1 MFALR
6 WTTAG
11 LTGMP
16 RSQALAELPFVVVD
30 LETTGGSALFDR
42 VLEVAA
48 IRVRNGAI
56 EDRLECLV
64 QPGMPIPPIVTRITG
79 INASLVRDQP
89 SFESVLPRLR
99 RLMDGAVLVA
109 HNVSF
114 DGNFLSNAFARA
126 NMPWDGERLC
136 TLRLAR
142 RLIPGLPSYR
152 LDSLCAFL
160 GFTFVQRHRAG
171 PDAEATLD
179 VLRHLLETALS
190 RGVTTLSALLKLQ
203 QQPVSKKRHKGRV
216 DEAQVASLPT
226 TPGVYL
232 LKDRHGQ
239 VVYVGKSVNVRQ
251 RVRTHLRPSGTAR
264 GPAQPRLRRR
274 LPHIADVEAIE
285 TKSELEALL
294 LESKL
299 VKRYL
304 PEANSLLRDYH
315 DYPFI
320 KVDLADPFPRLEAT
334 RERPGDGA
342 TYFGPFR
349 RASVVSSAVVF
360 LNEQLGLRQC
370 TGRLKPGQAAC
381 ALLEMNKCLGPCVG
395 AAPPA
400 EYAQAVDSALGLLR
414 GDSTAILER
423 AAEKRDRLGDQL
435 RFEEAAELRDRIR
448 AVEQIVGVQQ
458 RLSAFADRNL
468 VLVTSDRQ
476 PDRVRLLMVRGGRL
490 VDEVSLPLRATPSHL
505 RHLLTRTYSQERLPH
520 VSKDELDDLLILD
533 SWLRN
538 HREHVQEV
546 SVDVE
551 APADSAPA
559 LRQAML
565 FAVAESPGPEAA
577 APAPPRAARRPRR
590 GPEPGP
596 VPAGVALGAPTPA

>member
-6 WTTAG
+6 
-11 LTGMP
+11 LTGMVLP
-16 RSQALAELPFVVVD
+16 ELAALPFVVVD

-48 IRVRNGAI
+48 IRVQNGVVQ
-56 EDRLECLV
+56 DRFECLIE
-64 QPGMPIPPIVTRITG
+64 PGMPIPPFVTRITG
-79 INASLVRDQP
+79 INQSLVHGKPRL
-89 SFESVLPRLR
+89 ESVLPGLR
-99 RLMDGAVLVA
+99 SMLDGAVLVA

-114 DGNFLSNAFARA
+114 DGNFLSHAFAQHGL
-126 NMPWDGERLC
+126 PWEGERLC

-142 RLIPGLPSYR
+142 RLIPGLHSYR

-160 GFTFVQRHRAG
+160 GFTFVQQHRAG
-171 PDAEATLD
+171 PDADATLHL
-179 VLRHLLETALS
+179 LRHLLERASEHGIENLA
-190 RGVTTLSALLKLQ
+190 ALLRLQ
-203 QQPVSKKRHKGRV
+203 RQPVTRKRHKGHV

-226 TPGVYL
+226 SSGVYL
-232 LKDRHGQ
+232 LKDRHGK
-239 VVYVGKSVNVRQ
+239 VIYVGKSVNVRQ

-285 TKSELEALL
+285 TRSELEALL

-320 KVDLADPFPRLEAT
+320 KVDVSDAYPRLEAT
-334 RERPGDGA
+334 RERPTDGV

-370 TGRLKPGQAAC
+370 TGRLKPGQPAC
-381 ALLEMNKCLGPCVG
+381 ALFEMKKCLGPCVG
-395 AAPPA
+395 AVTAL
-400 EYAQAVDSALGLLR
+400 EYRASVDEALQVLR
-414 GDSTAILER
+414 GESRSVMER
-423 AAEKRDRLGDQL
+423 AASRRDALGEEL

-448 AVEQIVGVQQ
+448 DLEQVVGVQQ

-468 VLVTSDRQ
+468 VLVSADERSE
-476 PDRVRLLMVRGGRL
+476 RVRLLVVRGGRL
-490 VDEVSLPLRATPSHL
+490 AEEVSLPPRPTPSHL
-505 RHLLTRTYSQERLPH
+505 RHLLRRLFSGA
-520 VSKDELDDLLILD
+520 VRAQVNKDELDDLLILD
-533 SWLRN
+533 AWLRR
-538 HREHVQEV
+538 HQSEVVEVAVDPREP
-546 SVDVE
+546 E
-551 APADSAPA
+551 AASIP
-559 LRQAML
+559 LRA
-565 FAVAESPGPEAA
+565 AITTCATTHAA
-577 APAPPRAARRPRR
+577 APAA
-590 GPEPGP
+590 
-596 VPAGVALGAPTPA
+596 PAG

>member
-1 MFALR
+1 MSR
-6 WTTAG
+6 T
-11 LTGMP
+11 
-16 RSQALAELPFVVVD
+16 QALEQLPFVVVD

-48 IRVRNGAI
+48 IRVRNGVV
-56 EDRLECLV
+56 EDRFECLV
-64 QPGMPIPPIVTRITG
+64 EPGMPIPPIVTRITG
-79 INASLVRDQP
+79 INASLVRNQP
-89 SFESVLPRLR
+89 TFESLLPRMR
-99 RLMDGAVLVA
+99 SLMDGAVLVA

-114 DGNFLSNAFARA
+114 DGNFLASAFRRA
-126 NMPWDGERLC
+126 NVPWEGDRLC

-142 RLIPGLPSYR
+142 RLIPGLHSYR

-171 PDAEATLD
+171 PDAEATLE
-179 VLRHLLETALS
+179 VLQHLLQTALS
-190 RGVTTLSALLKLQ
+190 NGISTLAALLKLQ
-203 QQPVSKKRHKGRV
+203 QQPVTKKRHKGRV

-285 TKSELEALL
+285 TRSELEALL

-320 KVDLADPFPRLEAT
+320 KVDLTDPFPRLEAT

-370 TGRLKPGQAAC
+370 TGRLKPGQPAC
-381 ALLEMNKCLGPCVG
+381 ALLEMKKCLGPCVS
-395 AAPPA
+395 AAA
-400 EYAQAVDSALGLLR
+400 ATQYTQAVEDALAVLR
-414 GDSTAILER
+414 GESTAVLEH
-423 AAEKRDRLGDQL
+423 AAAKRDQLGDQL

-448 AVEQIVGVQQ
+448 NVEQIVGVQQ

-468 VLVTSDRQ
+468 VLVTPDRQSDRI
-476 PDRVRLLMVRGGRL
+476 RLLLVRGGRL
-490 VDEVSLPLRATPSHL
+490 VDEVSLPVRATPSHL
-505 RHLLTRTYSQERLPH
+505 RHLLVRTYSRERQAH
-520 VSKDELDDLLILD
+520 VTRDELDDLLILD

-538 HREHVQEV
+538 HRDEV
-546 SVDVE
+546 TEVPVDLE
-551 APADSAPA
+551 EPANTAPA
-559 LRQAML
+559 LRAAML
-565 FAVAESPGPEAA
+565 GSSAPSRAQAA
-577 APAPPRAARRPRR
+577 TLLPARP
-590 GPEPGP
+590 
-596 VPAGVALGAPTPA
+596 